1 MFNYRVSIVNVELCW
16 TIQQEKET
24 SYEAIVEMAVN
35 QLKKLFTESGC
46 TGVSPAN
53 LIICSTL
60 GDVMIYPEVEV
71 DDTVNETWV
80 NVVDEWSD

>member
-1 MFNYRVSIVNVELCW
+1 MFKYRVSIVNVELCL

-35 QLKKLFTESGC
+35 QLNKLFTYSGC
-46 TGVSPAN
+46 TGVIPAK
-53 LIICSTL
+53 LISCSTL
-60 GDVMIYPEVEV
+60 GDVMIYPEVEG
-71 DDTVNETWV
+71 DDTVNETCV